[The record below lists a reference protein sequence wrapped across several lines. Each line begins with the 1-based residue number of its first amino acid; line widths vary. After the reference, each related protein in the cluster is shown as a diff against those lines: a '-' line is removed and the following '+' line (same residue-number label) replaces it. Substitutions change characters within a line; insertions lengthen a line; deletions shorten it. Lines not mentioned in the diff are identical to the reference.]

1 MASVSIS
8 GLRRNIKNVAH
19 NYTDAQVKV
28 REATSNDPWGPS
40 STQMSEIADL
50 TYNMVAFSEIMQM
63 IWKRLNDHGKN
74 WRHVYKA
81 LVLLEYLIKTG
92 SEKVAQQCK
101 ENIFAIQT
109 LKDFQFVEEN
119 KDQGLNVREKAKAMV
134 SLLKDDERLK
144 NERVRALKA
153 KERFAQSTAGIGS
166 DTAFGA
172 GGNGLAGQRENEGDM
187 ASPGEPD
194 PLRPDIELAR
204 PQTHGEEELQLQ
216 LALAMSR
223 EEADAEETKKK
234 SDDMRL
240 TLAIQKSKADNSDKP
255 GAAASAASG
264 GSALSDLV
272 DLNFGG
278 GAPGQGPSPPQRTA
292 ASLDPWSPAGQGG
305 DNDGGDPWGGNI
317 VSQSTIPDPWGGI
330 GAHGVPP
337 SRASPLAFHQ
347 GSPPQA
353 DPWGSGGE
361 SAGGLYPNLG
371 GVGAGGP
378 DPWSAQPHQQAS
390 TSPVPAPVDPFS
402 PGSPVKSSGGADLLA
417 ADWTGSGA
425 ANGNGNGG
433 ILGAAGGNGSP
444 SHMAPQAAAN
454 PWDLS
459 LLDPMAGGA
468 TGARPKNAVES
479 LLGEHSNL
487 VNLDNLTQLKTA
499 NQAAKNPFADQPNP
513 FQAAAA
519 PKPTMNQLKTGNQAP
534 SGLGSAWPDG
544 SQQQQQQ
551 GNQEINPFF

>member
-1 MASVSIS
+1 
-8 GLRRNIKNVAH
+8 
-19 NYTDAQVKV
+19 
-28 REATSNDPWGPS
+28 
-40 STQMSEIADL
+40 
-50 TYNMVAFSEIMQM
+50 
-63 IWKRLNDHGKN
+63 
-74 WRHVYKA
+74 
-81 LVLLEYLIKTG
+81 
-92 SEKVAQQCK
+92 
-101 ENIFAIQT
+101 
-109 LKDFQFVEEN
+109 
-119 KDQGLNVREKAKAMV
+119 MV

-166 DTAFGA
+166 DTAFG
-172 GGNGLAGQRENEGDM
+172 GGGGGLTGQREHEGDM

-240 TLAIQKSKADNSDKP
+240 TLAIQKSKADNSDGKP
-255 GAAASAASG
+255 GAVASAAGG
-264 GSALSDLV
+264 GSALNDLV

-278 GAPGQGPSPPQRTA
+278 GASGQGPSPPQRTA
-292 ASLDPWSPAGQGG
+292 ASLDPWSPAGHGG
-305 DNDGGDPWGGNI
+305 DNGGGDPWGGNV

-361 SAGGLYPNLG
+361 SAGGGGLYPNLG
-371 GVGAGGP
+371 GAGVGGP
-378 DPWSAQPHQQAS
+378 DPWAAQPQQAS
-390 TSPVPAPVDPFS
+390 ASPVPAPVDPFS
-402 PGSPVKSSGGADLLA
+402 PGSPVKTSGSADLLA
-417 ADWTGSGA
+417 ADWTGNGA
-425 ANGNGNGG
+425 ANGNGG

-459 LLDPMAGGA
+459 GLDPMAGGA

-479 LLGEHSNL
+479 LLGEHSDL

-499 NQAAKNPFADQPNP
+499 NPAAKNPFADQPNP
-513 FQAAAA
+513 FQNKAATPDPQAPLSLEWEYFWQQPNLCTRETAHQPTAAAA
-519 PKPTMNQLKTGNQAP
+519 PKPTMNQLMTGNQAS

-544 SQQQQQQ
+544 NQQQQQQQQ

>member
-1 MASVSIS
+1 MVS
-8 GLRRNIKNVAH
+8 L
-19 NYTDAQVKV
+19 
-28 REATSNDPWGPS
+28 
-40 STQMSEIADL
+40 
-50 TYNMVAFSEIMQM
+50 
-63 IWKRLNDHGKN
+63 
-74 WRHVYKA
+74 
-81 LVLLEYLIKTG
+81 
-92 SEKVAQQCK
+92 
-101 ENIFAIQT
+101 

-166 DTAFGA
+166 DTAFG
-172 GGNGLAGQRENEGDM
+172 GGGGGLTGQREHEGDM

-255 GAAASAASG
+255 GAAASTASG
-264 GSALSDLV
+264 GSALNDLV

-278 GAPGQGPSPPQRTA
+278 GAPAQGPSPPQRTA
-292 ASLDPWSPAGQGG
+292 AS
-305 DNDGGDPWGGNI
+305 
-317 VSQSTIPDPWGGI
+317 PDPWGGI
-330 GAHGVPP
+330 GAHNVPP

-361 SAGGLYPNLG
+361 PGAAGGGLYPNLG
-371 GVGAGGP
+371 GAGVGGP
-378 DPWSAQPHQQAS
+378 DPWAAQPQQAS

-402 PGSPVKSSGGADLLA
+402 PGSPVKTGGGADLLA

-425 ANGNGNGG
+425 ANGNGGV
-433 ILGAAGGNGSP
+433 LGAAGGNGSP

-459 LLDPMAGGA
+459 GLDPMAGGA

-499 NQAAKNPFADQPNP
+499 NPAAKNPFADQPNP
-513 FQAAAA
+513 FQAA
-519 PKPTMNQLKTGNQAP
+519 

-551 GNQEINPFF
+551 QGNQEINPFF